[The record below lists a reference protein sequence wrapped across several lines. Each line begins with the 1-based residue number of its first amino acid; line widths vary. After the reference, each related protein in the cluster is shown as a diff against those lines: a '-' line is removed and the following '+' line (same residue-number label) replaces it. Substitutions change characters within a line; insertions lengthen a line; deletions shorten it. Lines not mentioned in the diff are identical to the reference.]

1 MEHLLC
7 AGISSARY
15 AQPAPKPL
23 PDEVTEEVLALL

>member
-7 AGISSARY
+7 AGIFFARK
-15 AQPAPKPL
+15 ALLAPNPL